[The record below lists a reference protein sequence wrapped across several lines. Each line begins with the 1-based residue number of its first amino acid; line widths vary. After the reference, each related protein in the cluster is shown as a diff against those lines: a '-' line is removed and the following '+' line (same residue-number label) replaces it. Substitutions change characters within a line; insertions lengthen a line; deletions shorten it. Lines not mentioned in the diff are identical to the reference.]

1 VKAAPGGSRTAFV
14 LSGGGSLGAVQV
26 GMLQALTE
34 SGIRP
39 DLLVGCSVG
48 AINAAWIACC
58 PDHEGPR
65 RLSEIWC
72 RIRRQDVFPINPWSG
87 ARGLLGH
94 TNHLI
99 SNASLRAL
107 LEKHIG
113 YERLEQAAI
122 PLHVVVT
129 NLKSGRAEVL
139 STGPVVPALLA
150 SSAIPGVFP
159 PVAIGRS
166 EFVDGGVASPTPIAA
181 AIELGATEVYVLPI
195 GYTWLSR
202 PPSSALGMA
211 LQSLARF
218 VDQRLDAEVATH
230 RASATI
236 HMLPTVD
243 TPSVSPADFSRTEEL
258 IRTGYRSAR
267 RYLTPLTTAPRQRAV
282 KPGPALK
289 LASAATRAA

>member
-1 VKAAPGGSRTAFV
+1 
-14 LSGGGSLGAVQV
+14 
-26 GMLQALTE
+26 MLQALSE
-34 SGIRP
+34 SAIKP
-39 DLLVGCSVG
+39 DFLVGCSVG
-48 AINAAWIACC
+48 AVNAAWVAGF
-58 PDHEGPR
+58 PDDEGVR
-65 RLSEIWC
+65 RLSDIWY

-99 SNASLRAL
+99 SNAGLRAL
-107 LEKHIG
+107 LEKHIR

-139 STGPVVPALLA
+139 SAGPVIPALLA

-159 PVAIGRS
+159 PVTIGRN
-166 EFVDGGVASPTPIAA
+166 EFVDGGVASHTPIAA

-195 GYTWLSR
+195 GYTWLNC
-202 PPSSALGMA
+202 PPSSALGVA

-236 HMLPTVD
+236 HMLPTVA
-243 TPSVSPADFSRTEEL
+243 TPSASPADFSRTAEL

-267 RYLTPLTTAPRQRAV
+267 RYLAPLAAATGQRAG
-282 KPGPALK
+282 KAAIK
-289 LASAATRAA
+289 LARAARAA